1 MPKAM
6 GPRFSNGAHRLAV
19 SILRIIADDRQRAKN
34 RGDFA
39 YLDSC
44 ENQFLTHAHP
54 SLYPKE
60 LCAMTQ
66 DYLELAFKHDGGVE
80 LRALDDNSEQLDT
93 VIWASDSDPDF
104 MDKFKNELLEPEK
117 DTADI
122 LDYLVDKNIIDDDE
136 AAEVEIYEES
146 LDGKDVGGIMDN
158 EPDDDE
164 NAEDWE

>member
-6 GPRFSNGAHRLAV
+6 GPRAFNGANRLAV
-19 SILRIIADDRQRAKN
+19 SILRILADDRRRAKN

-39 YLDSC
+39 YLDSG

-60 LCAMTQ
+60 LRAMTH
-66 DYLELAFKHDGGVE
+66 DYLELAFKYDGGVE

-104 MDKFKNELLEPEK
+104 MDKFKDELLEPEK

-122 LDYLVDKNIIDDDE
+122 LDYLVDKNIIDYDE

-146 LDGKDVGGIMDN
+146 LDGKDVGGIMD

-164 NAEDWE
+164 NQEDWE